1 MGIKGWTCACF
12 KVEGEG
18 RVCNCEE
25 GGGVD
30 AEKEDG
36 CAVCE
41 QEEVV
46 EEGRRHRSPINTSS
60 VPLPLSRTSFSCKK
74 LLPTLFIS
82 LSPAVTV

>member
-41 QEEVV
+41 QEEGRMGVHKWLRR
-46 EEGRRHRSPINTSS
+46 EGDIAHP
-60 VPLPLSRTSFSCKK
+60 
-74 LLPTLFIS
+74 
-82 LSPAVTV
+82 